1 MTNNHYTAETAET
14 APDEAER
21 LTELSGRFMD
31 DGMSQEDADRQARK
45 VMRADELAPV
55 PLSEVQKIERKR
67 IWFWDGIFTTGLAI
81 IAAKKGLL
89 KSWLALRLGIALS
102 AGLPFLGKCT
112 KKSNVLYLALE
123 LDEIAIAERARL
135 CGDVRG
141 CFDVLFSF
149 RRGHD
154 ALVDLA
160 ALVDARGYRVVIID
174 MLPAILPAGTDGN
187 AYDEITA
194 FMLQLRRFAQSRE
207 LSIVCLLHAGKAP
220 REDFADAVMGS
231 TGFAGQA
238 DTVAV
243 LQRKRGDNVLKFLST
258 GNHGKDQAFKI
269 RIGEN
274 VSMEVVEES
283 ELEKQTAYLSAEHER
298 IITTIAENYTN
309 GTTPLVLASVLGKS
323 VQSVRVA
330 LSRMVE
336 AGTIER
342 FERGKYRLSE
352 AMRQAEP
359 AEQCEFVTM

>member
-1 MTNNHYTAETAET
+1 
-14 APDEAER
+14 
-21 LTELSGRFMD
+21 
-31 DGMSQEDADRQARK
+31 
-45 VMRADELAPV
+45 MRADALAPV
-55 PLSEVQKIERKR
+55 PLSEVQKIERQR
-67 IWFWDGIFTTGLAI
+67 IWYWDGIFTTGLAI

-154 ALVDLA
+154 ALTDLA
-160 ALVDARGYRVVIID
+160 ALVDARGYRVVIVD

-194 FMLQLRRFAQSRE
+194 FMLKLRRFAQSRE
-207 LSIVCLLHAGKAP
+207 LSIICLLHAGKAP

-274 VSMEVVEES
+274 VSMEVIEES
-283 ELEKQTAYLSAEHER
+283 ELEKQTAYLSAEQER
-298 IITTIAENYTN
+298 VLTTMTEFYPE
-309 GTTPLVLASVLGKS
+309 GTTPVVLAGVLGKTS
-323 VQSVRVA
+323 DAVRIQ
-330 LSRMVE
+330 LNRL
-336 AGTIER
+336 IER
-342 FERGKYRLSE
+342 GAVERIGRGVY
-352 AMRQAEP
+352 QAKCVKPDETN
-359 AEQCEFVTM
+359 EHER

>member
-1 MTNNHYTAETAET
+1 MTNNHHTTTTT
-14 APDEAER
+14 APNDAER
-21 LTELSGRFMD
+21 LAELSSRFMD
-31 DGMSQEDADRQARK
+31 DGMNQEEADRQAK
-45 VMRADELAPV
+45 KIMRADALAPV

-67 IWFWDGIFTTGLAI
+67 IWYWDGIFTTGLSI

-141 CFDVLFSF
+141 IFDVLFSF
-149 RRGHD
+149 RRGYD

-160 ALVDARGYRVVIID
+160 ALVDARGYRVVIVD

-207 LSIVCLLHAGKAP
+207 LSIVCLLHAGKAV

-283 ELEKQTAYLSAEHER
+283 ELEKQAAYLSAEQER
-298 IITTIAENYTN
+298 VLMTMTEFYPE
-309 GTTPLVLASVLGKS
+309 GTTPLVLAGVLGKTS
-323 VQSVRVA
+323 DAVRIQ
-330 LSRMVE
+330 LNRL
-336 AGTIER
+336 IER
-342 FERGKYRLSE
+342 GAVERIGRGVY
-352 AMRQAEP
+352 QAKCIKPDETN
-359 AEQCEFVTM
+359 ERER

>member
-1 MTNNHYTAETAET
+1 MTRAINNMTAET

-21 LTELSGRFMD
+21 ITEIAGRLIEADPGLSP
-31 DGMSQEDADRQARK
+31 QEADKQAK
-45 VMRADELAPV
+45 KIMRADDLAPV
-55 PLSEVQKIERKR
+55 SLTEVQKIERQR

-89 KSWLALRLGIALS
+89 KSWLALRLGIAMS
-102 AGLPFLGKCT
+102 AGLPFLGRCT
-112 KKSNVLYLALE
+112 KKASILFLALE

-149 RRGHD
+149 RRGND
-154 ALVDLA
+154 ALSDLA
-160 ALVDARGYRVVIID
+160 ALVDARGYNVIFVD
-174 MLPAILPAGTDGN
+174 MLPAILPAGVDGN
-187 AYDEITA
+187 GYAEVTA

-207 LSIVCLLHAGKAP
+207 VSIVCLLHAGKAP

-243 LQRKRGDNVLKFLST
+243 LQRKRGDSVLKFLST

-274 VSMEVVEES
+274 VNMELVEES
-283 ELEKQTAYLSAEHER
+283 ELERQAAYLSAEQER
-298 IITTIAENYTN
+298 VLMTMTEFYPE
-309 GTTPLVLASVLGKS
+309 GTTPTVLAGVLGKTS
-323 VQSVRVA
+323 DAVRIQ
-330 LSRMVE
+330 LNRL
-336 AGTIER
+336 IER
-342 FERGKYRLSE
+342 GAVERIGRGVY
-352 AMRQAEP
+352 QAKCTNPNETN
-359 AEQCEFVTM
+359 ERER

>member
-1 MTNNHYTAETAET
+1 MQTDNTYA
-14 APDEAER
+14 APDADTAER
-21 LTELSGRFMD
+21 LTELAGKFMA
-31 DGMSQEDADRQARK
+31 DGMSQEDADRHAK
-45 VMRADELAPV
+45 KIMRADAMAPV
-55 PLSEVQKIERKR
+55 PLSEVQIIQRQR
-67 IWFWDGIFTTGLAI
+67 VWYWDGIFTTGLAI

-102 AGLPFLGKCT
+102 SGLPFLGKCT
-112 KKSNVLYLALE
+112 KKANVLYLALE

-149 RRGHD
+149 RRGND
-154 ALVDLA
+154 ALSDLA
-160 ALVDARGYRVVIID
+160 ALVDARGYNVVVVD

-187 AYDEITA
+187 GYDEVTT

-207 LSIVCLLHAGKAP
+207 LSIICLLHAGKAP
-220 REDFADAVMGS
+220 REDFADAVLGS

-274 VSMEVVEES
+274 VSMELVEES
-283 ELEKQTAYLSAEHER
+283 ELEKKTAYLSAEQER
-298 IITTIAENYTN
+298 IITTIAENYPN
-309 GTTPLVLASVLGKS
+309 GTTPTVLAGVLGKS
-323 VQSVRVA
+323 VQSIRVT

-336 AGTIER
+336 AGAVER
-342 FERGKYRLSE
+342 FERGKYRLPE
-352 AMRQAEP
+352 AMRPVESV
-359 AEQCEFVTM
+359 E

>member
-1 MTNNHYTAETAET
+1 MTSNYTAETT
-14 APDEAER
+14 LDDAER
-21 LTELSGRFMD
+21 LAELSGRFMA
-31 DGMSQEDADRQARK
+31 DGMCQKDADRQAK
-45 VMRADELAPV
+45 NIMRADALAPV
-55 PLSEVQKIERKR
+55 PLSDVQKIERQR

-89 KSWLALRLGIALS
+89 KSWLALRLGIAL
-102 AGLPFLGKCT
+102 ADGRPFLGKCT
-112 KKSNVLYLALE
+112 RKSSVLYLALE

-141 CFDVLFSF
+141 IFDVLFSF

-207 LSIVCLLHAGKAP
+207 LSIICLLHAGKAP

-269 RIGEN
+269 RIGES

-283 ELEKQTAYLSAEHER
+283 ELEKQTAYLSAEQER
-298 IITTIAENYTN
+298 VLMTMTEFYPE
-309 GTTPLVLASVLGKS
+309 GTTPLVLAGVLGKTS
-323 VQSVRVA
+323 DAVRIQ
-330 LSRMVE
+330 LNRL
-336 AGTIER
+336 IER
-342 FERGKYRLSE
+342 GAVERIGRGVY
-352 AMRQAEP
+352 QAKCIKPDETN
-359 AEQCEFVTM
+359 EHER